1 MYCLCIYLAKHW
13 PIYLTLQDW
22 ATGNP
27 VCFQNIFNVKLS
39 SNFLSPIKSAHGE
52 TDILLTAKGYGAPF
66 KPILVAKQS
75 TWRLEEGS
83 RQHSCH
89 WPLVSRALTLI
100 NKHTVFVPW
109 KRSGGYTYACTHMWL
124 ERVGRK
130 RYESSLFVFHI
141 LPYVQVGTSF
151 PVHALHTAL
160 DEKSKLEVDQT
171 HRGLSKCNY

>member
-39 SNFLSPIKSAHGE
+39 SNFLNPIKSAHGE
-52 TDILLTAKGYGAPF
+52 TDVLLTAKGYGAPF
-66 KPILVAKQS
+66 KAILAAKPS

-100 NKHTVFVPW
+100 NTLYLFPEKEVEDTLMCAHICDW
-109 KRSGGYTYACTHMWL
+109 KGSGERDMSHLCSSFTFYHMFKEEL
-124 ERVGRK
+124 CFLCMHFTLR
-130 RYESSLFVFHI
+130 
-141 LPYVQVGTSF
+141 
-151 PVHALHTAL
+151 
-160 DEKSKLEVDQT
+160 
-171 HRGLSKCNY
+171 